1 MIFSW
6 LLSDKIL
13 PPLFSRPA
21 TKQQAYLS
29 GTLTF
34 LSHAP
39 RASTLPVSFLFR
51 KLFLKTRL
59 FFKTKLFRLKPGQ
72 SAVLV
77 RGHGYS
83 NSFTLCRGCTLL
95 IPQDLNYP
103 PVDTGY
109 LGYIGHLY
117 WYLSGINRAWLDSTG
132 IYRF

>member
-6 LLSDKIL
+6 SLSDKIL
-13 PPLFSRPA
+13 PPFFSRPA
-21 TKQQAYLS
+21 TKQQAYPS
-29 GTLTF
+29 GTLIF

-39 RASTLPVSFLFR
+39 RASTLPVSFLFKNSFR
-51 KLFLKTRL
+51 KLFYFLKQN
-59 FFKTKLFRLKPGQ
+59 FFRLKPGL

-103 PVDTGY
+103 PVDTGSPY
-109 LGYIGHLY
+109 NQYAGVG
-117 WYLSGINRAWLDSTG
+117 
-132 IYRF
+132 